1 LILFAENTWQEEVS
15 MLQYILRR
23 ILYLIPTLWIV
34 SVVSFMVIELPP
46 GDFLT
51 SMITQMELQGERLEQ
66 DELMRLKA
74 RYGFDQP
81 LYVRYYKWITGV
93 LHGDFGQSFE
103 WNRPVGELIWDRL
116 GLTFAVSIST
126 LLFSWMISLPTGIYS
141 ATHQYSLG
149 DYVAT
154 FLGFVGLGF
163 PSFLV
168 ALVLLWLAYSLW
180 GVNLGGLF
188 SDQFI
193 DAPWSWAKFA
203 DMLKHIWLPLIIL
216 GLGSTAGGIRT
227 MRANLLDE
235 LRKPYV
241 TTARAKGLTE
251 RRSVLK
257 YPVRVALIP
266 FVSTIG
272 WVLPALVSGSTIVS
286 LVLSLP
292 TTGPLLLKALMSQDM
307 YLAGSFVFML
317 SVLTVIGTLISDIL
331 LGMLDPRIRYER
343 T

>member
-1 LILFAENTWQEEVS
+1 
-15 MLQYILRR
+15 MLSYVIQRVVYI
-23 ILYLIPTLWIV
+23 IPTLIVV
-34 SVVSFMVIELPP
+34 SVISFFVIELPP

-51 SMITQMELQGERLEQ
+51 SIITQMELQGEYLDPHEV
-66 DELMRLKA
+66 EALKL
-74 RYGFDQP
+74 RYGFDLP
-81 LYVRYYKWITGV
+81 VHARYVKWITGV
-93 LHGDFGQSFE
+93 VQGDFGYSFE
-103 WNRPVGELIWDRL
+103 WNRPVAELIWERL
-116 GLTFAVSIST
+116 GLTFIISLFT
-126 LLFSWMISLPTGIYS
+126 LLFSWFVSLPIGIYS
-141 ATHQYSLG
+141 ATHQYSLS
-149 DYVAT
+149 DYTVT

-168 ALVLLWLAYSLW
+168 ALVLLWIAYSTW

-188 SDQFI
+188 SDQYI
-193 DAPWSWAKFA
+193 DAPWSWARIF
-203 DMLKHIWLPLIIL
+203 DLFKHIWLPLVVL

-241 TTARAKGLTE
+241 TTARSKGLTE
-251 RRSVLK
+251 RRVVFK

-272 WVLPALVSGSTIVS
+272 WALPGLVSGSTIVS

-331 LGMLDPRIRYER
+331 LGLLDPRIRYER

>member
-1 LILFAENTWQEEVS
+1 
-15 MLQYILRR
+15 MLQYIIQR
-23 ILYLIPTLWIV
+23 IVYIVPTLVAVSIV
-34 SVVSFMVIELPP
+34 SFFVIELPP

-51 SMITQMELQGERLEQ
+51 SIVTQMELQGEYLDPHEV
-66 DELMRLKA
+66 EALKL
-74 RYGFDQP
+74 RYGFDLP
-81 LYVRYYKWITGV
+81 VHARYVKWITGIV
-93 LHGDFGQSFE
+93 QGDFGYSFE
-103 WNRPVGELIWDRL
+103 WNRPVAELIWDRL
-116 GLTFAVSIST
+116 GLTFAISLLT
-126 LLFSWMISLPTGIYS
+126 LLFSWFVSLPIGIYS
-141 ATHQYSLG
+141 ATHQYSLS
-149 DYVAT
+149 DYTVT

-168 ALVLLWLAYSLW
+168 ALVLLWLAYSAW

-188 SDQFI
+188 SDQYI
-193 DAPWSWAKFA
+193 DAPWNWGKVF
-203 DMLKHIWLPLIIL
+203 DLFKHIWLPLIVL

-241 TTARAKGLTE
+241 TTARSKGLTE
-251 RRSVLK
+251 RRAVFK
-257 YPVRVALIP
+257 YPVRVAMIP

-272 WVLPALVSGSTIVS
+272 WALPGLVSGSTIVS

>member
-1 LILFAENTWQEEVS
+1 
-15 MLQYILRR
+15 
-23 ILYLIPTLWIV
+23 
-34 SVVSFMVIELPP
+34 
-46 GDFLT
+46 
-51 SMITQMELQGERLEQ
+51 
-66 DELMRLKA
+66 
-74 RYGFDQP
+74 
-81 LYVRYYKWITGV
+81 
-93 LHGDFGQSFE
+93 
-103 WNRPVGELIWDRL
+103 
-116 GLTFAVSIST
+116 
-126 LLFSWMISLPTGIYS
+126 GIYS
-141 ATHQYSLG
+141 ATHQYSLS
-149 DYVAT
+149 DYTFT

-168 ALVLLWLAYSLW
+168 ALVLLWAAYSLW

-188 SDQFI
+188 SDQYI
-193 DAPWSWAKFA
+193 DAPWSWAKIG
-203 DMLKHIWLPLIIL
+203 DLIKHIWLPLVVL

-241 TTARAKGLTE
+241 TTARSKGLTE
-251 RRSVLK
+251 QRTVLK
-257 YPVRVALIP
+257 YPVRVAMIP

-272 WVLPALVSGSTIVS
+272 WALPGLVSGSTIVS

-331 LGMLDPRIRYER
+331 LGLVDPRIRFESL
-343 T
+343 

>member
-1 LILFAENTWQEEVS
+1 
-15 MLQYILRR
+15 MLQYVLRR
-23 ILYLIPTLWIV
+23 IFYIIPTLIVV
-34 SVVSFMVIELPP
+34 SVVSFVVIELPP
-46 GDFLT
+46 GDLLT
-51 SMITQMELQGERLEQ
+51 TMISRMELQGESIDQTEV
-66 DELMRLKA
+66 ENLKVRYGLDKPLYA
-74 RYGFDQP
+74 RY
-81 LYVRYYKWITGV
+81 VKWITGV
-93 LHGDFGQSFE
+93 LHGDFGYSFE
-103 WNRPVGELIWDRL
+103 WQRPVSELIWERL
-116 GLTFAVSIST
+116 RLTFAVSIAT
-126 LLFSWMISLPTGIYS
+126 LLFSWMISLPIGIYS

-168 ALVLLWLAYSLW
+168 ALVLLWLAYSAW

-188 SDQFI
+188 SDQYLQ
-193 DAPWSWAKFA
+193 APWSWAKFV
-203 DMLKHIWLPLIIL
+203 DMLKHLWLPLFVL
-216 GLGSTAGGIRT
+216 GLGGTAGGIRT

-241 TTARAKGLTE
+241 TTARAKGLAE
-251 RRSVLK
+251 RTAIIK

-292 TTGPLLLKALMSQDM
+292 TTGPLLLGALLSQDM

>member
-1 LILFAENTWQEEVS
+1 
-15 MLQYILRR
+15 MLQYIIQR
-23 ILYLIPTLWIV
+23 IIYIIPTLIVV
-34 SVVSFMVIELPP
+34 SVISFFVIELPP

-51 SMITQMELQGERLEQ
+51 SIITQMEMQGEYLDQHEV
-66 DELMRLKA
+66 EALKL
-74 RYGFDQP
+74 RYGLDMP
-81 LYVRYYKWITGV
+81 VYVRYWKWISGV
-93 LHGDFGQSFE
+93 VQGDFGYSFE
-103 WNRPVGELIWDRL
+103 WEKPVGDLIWDRL
-116 GLTFAVSIST
+116 GLTFAISLAT
-126 LLFSWMISLPTGIYS
+126 LLFSWFVSLPIGIYS

-149 DYVAT
+149 DYTAT

-168 ALVLLWLAYSLW
+168 ALVFLWVAYSIW
-180 GVNLGGLF
+180 DVNLGGLF
-188 SDQFI
+188 SDQYL
-193 DAPWSWAKFA
+193 DAPWSWDKLL
-203 DMLKHIWLPLIIL
+203 DLLKHIWLPLVVL

-251 RRSVLK
+251 RRTVFK
-257 YPVRVALIP
+257 YPVRVAMIP
-266 FVSTIG
+266 FVSTVG
-272 WVLPALVSGSTIVS
+272 WALPALVSGSTIVS

-317 SVLTVIGTLISDIL
+317 SVLTVIGTLISDLL
-331 LGMLDPRIRYER
+331 LGVLDPRIRYEKM
-343 T
+343 